1 MNRSPVWQEMFI
13 SSHDPWD
20 KSTWTTCCPHHHH
33 HRQSLACNKEKR
45 AMWKVSH
52 TFSQTIL
59 TTTVK
64 SKSKTISRYRK
75 HKADI
80 SAQSVTLPWTDTY
93 AALLLFVPFG
103 TTAPPPAWVPLAPI
117 PRFGSGNSI
126 NNTERCNVAQM
137 TGDFLLCLEH

>member
-1 MNRSPVWQEMFI
+1 MTHETKVPEQLAAFIIIIVKVWPAI
-13 SSHDPWD
+13 SRREPREDFH
-20 KSTWTTCCPHHHH
+20 THF
-33 HRQSLACNKEKR
+33 LKR
-45 AMWKVSH
+45 
-52 TFSQTIL
+52 FL

-64 SKSKTISRYRK
+64 SKSKTIRRYRK

-80 SAQSVTLPWTDTY
+80 SAQSVTLPRTDTY
-93 AALLLFVPFG
+93 AALLLLVPFG